1 MPQTLLPRRENR
13 TRALPEHRSGA
24 ARPIENRGSSYEVY
38 RGTVAGFHGL
48 RIVQRWRCRD
58 DWYRLGLP
66 LANGVMLY
74 SVAPE
79 HIATMKS
86 TALIC
91 CCCLHWAE
99 NRDNFECRFLQNHS
113 ENDHPMGLCAN
124 ISRSATPFY
133 DVGELVAIQQWTPPT
148 AAATAAAGWWTN
160 GPCSTRSQPDRAEFA
175 ATPSGRGLASNSG
188 RVHRAVPVRNRTR
201 YCWWYSSA

>member
-1 MPQTLLPRRENR
+1 MPQTLLPPRENR
-13 TRALPEHRSGA
+13 TRTVPPAHRTGA
-24 ARPIENRGSSYEVY
+24 ARPVKNRGSSHEVY
-38 RGTVAGFHGL
+38 RGAVAGFNGL

-58 DWYRLGLP
+58 DWYTDWDCL

-99 NRDNFECRFLQNHS
+99 NRDNFECRFLQNHG
-113 ENDHPMGLCAN
+113 EDDHPLGLCAN
-124 ISRSATPFY
+124 VSRSATPFY
-133 DVGELVAIQQWTPPT
+133 DADELVAIPAMDAPYSRCDGCGGMVDER
-148 AAATAAAGWWTN
+148 AILYEVAT
-160 GPCSTRSQPDRAEFA
+160 
-175 ATPSGRGLASNSG
+175 
-188 RVHRAVPVRNRTR
+188 
-201 YCWWYSSA
+201 